1 MRHAELLKT
10 GLKMNTHR
18 RNLISLCALAPLF
31 RTGPAGAQAF
41 PDRPVKLVVPFA
53 TGGASDT
60 FARVVGQAL
69 SERLGQ
75 PFVVENRT
83 GAGGTVAAALVARAP
98 ADGYTLFVGDIGT
111 HGIASALYPKLA
123 YDPIKD
129 FVPISHSVA
138 SVLVVVVP
146 PTVPAR
152 DMRAFIALARA
163 KPGRIDYASSGSG
176 GVSHLAVEMLKAQT
190 GTYMVHVP
198 YKGGAPALT
207 DLMGSQVQMMMPSV
221 STSLQH
227 IRSGKLRAL
236 AVASGKRS
244 AVLPE
249 VPTMR
254 ESGLPDYV
262 VEPWVGIMAPAGTPK
277 AVTDLLDREFAA
289 VLALPAVREKL
300 SVQGF
305 EVIGGNGE
313 ALARVIKADVARW
326 GPIVRQSGA
335 VVE

>member
-1 MRHAELLKT
+1 MKYPYTPNRRSLLAT
-10 GLKMNTHR
+10 AA
-18 RNLISLCALAPLF
+18 ALAALHAA
-31 RTGPAGAQAF
+31 PALGQAF
-41 PDRPVKLVVPFA
+41 PARPVKLVVPFA

-60 FARVVGQAL
+60 LARLLGQVL

-83 GAGGTVAAALVARAP
+83 GAGGTVAAALVAKAP

-111 HGIASALYPKLA
+111 HGIASSLYPKLG
-123 YDPIKD
+123 YDPVKD

-138 SVLVVVVP
+138 SPLTVVVTP
-146 PTVPAR
+146 GMQTR
-152 DMRAFIALARA
+152 DMRGFIAEAKS
-163 KPGRIDYASSGSG
+163 KPGKIDYASSGSG
-176 GVSHLAVEMLKAQT
+176 GISHLAVELLKSQT
-190 GTYMVHVP
+190 GSYMVHVP
-198 YKGGAPALT
+198 YKGGSPALI
-207 DLMGSQVQMMMPSV
+207 DVMGGQVQMMMPSV
-221 STSLQH
+221 STSRPH

-236 AVASGKRS
+236 AVASAKRS
-244 AVLPE
+244 SVLPD
-249 VPTMR
+249 VPTVR

-300 SVQGF
+300 SAQGF

-313 ALARVIKADVARW
+313 ALGRVIRNEVARW
-326 GPIVRQSGA
+326 GPIVKQSGA

>member
-1 MRHAELLKT
+1 M
-10 GLKMNTHR
+10 MNTLR
-18 RNLISLCALAPLF
+18 RNLVSVCAAVAALHTLPALAQ
-31 RTGPAGAQAF
+31 TF
-41 PDRPVKLVVPFA
+41 PGKPVKLVVPFA

-60 FARVVGQAL
+60 FARVVGQVL

-83 GAGGTVAAALVARAP
+83 GAGGTVAANLVAKAP
-98 ADGYTLFVGDIGT
+98 PDGYTLFVGDIGT
-111 HGIASALYPKLA
+111 HGIASALYPKLN
-123 YDPIKD
+123 YDPVKD
-129 FVPISHSVA
+129 FVPVSHSVA
-138 SVLVVVVP
+138 SPLAVVVT

-152 DMRAFIALARA
+152 DMRAFIADA
-163 KPGRIDYASSGSG
+163 KSRPGRVDYASSGSG

-190 GTYMVHVP
+190 GSYMVHVP

-207 DLMGSQVQMMMPSV
+207 DVMGGQVQMMMPSV

-244 AVLPE
+244 AVLPD
-249 VPTMR
+249 VPTLR

-289 VLALPAVREKL
+289 VLAMPAVREKL
-300 SVQGF
+300 AAQGF

-313 ALARVIKADVARW
+313 ALARVIKAEVERW
-326 GPIVRQSGA
+326 GPIVKQSGA